1 MDANPVGHC
10 LIINNVE
17 FTGGDLAERVGSDQD
32 ATKLQELFGKFLNF
46 TVELKRN
53 VTKEQLET
61 TLKQYQQKDHSKFC
75 TLFVVILSHGDE
87 GNIVYASDGQAI
99 KLDDIFKYF
108 SASNCPSLGGKPKVF
123 IVQAC
128 RGPQHNRVVSCDQQD
143 NVVSYD
149 GGPSTFSQAKV
160 PNEADTLHAYATI
173 SNHTALRDTME
184 GSWFIKELVCV
195 IKDHGF
201 NKHLL
206 DLLTIVIDRVQT
218 NHQSNNEVQVPQVS
232 HSFRKCF
239 YFTPH
244 SQPVSAVQNKSIPPQ
259 IVVATPPKLPKNIMS
274 CHSSSENSQS
284 LHATL
289 SETTPAAVS
298 TNSAARVSSLT
309 VTSKQNSPRLCKKIN
324 LNIYFIIIIFFSI
337 FDIC

>member
-17 FTGGDLAERVGSDQD
+17 FTGGDLAERVGSDRD

-53 VTKEQLET
+53 VTREQLET
-61 TLKQYQQKDHSKFC
+61 TLKHYQQKDHSKFC

-128 RGPQHNRVVSCDQQD
+128 RGPQHNYPQ

-149 GGPSTFSQAKV
+149 GGPSTFSQTKV

-173 SNHTALRDTME
+173 SNHIALRDTVE
-184 GSWFIKELVCV
+184 GSWFIQELVYV
-195 IKDHGF
+195 IKNHGF
-201 NKHLL
+201 KEHLL
-206 DLLTIVIDRVQT
+206 DLLTIVIDRVQ
-218 NHQSNNEVQVPQVS
+218 NCHQSNNEVQVPQVS
-232 HSFRKCF
+232 HSFGKFF
-239 YFTPH
+239 YFAPH

-259 IVVATPPKLPKNIMS
+259 IVVATPRKLPKNIMS

-284 LHATL
+284 LYATL

-298 TNSAARVSSLT
+298 TNSAACVSSLT
-309 VTSKQNSPRLCKKIN
+309 ATSRQNSLRLCKKIN